1 MIEKIKPLRKSQ
13 YAPDD
18 VAQHEHAHCAHPSIG
33 PDASCKLCRIEV
45 DKLNVS
51 FGAQT
56 PLKDVSLHIHC
67 GELTA
72 LIGTN
77 GAGKTTLLRALLGQI
92 EYSGTVRHLTSDG
105 RPAADLRTGYVPQQL
120 EFDRSTPVTVMDFM
134 AASLSRRAVFLG
146 VSKKTRAKVM
156 AALERTHCAAL
167 ADRALG
173 ALSGGELQRVL
184 LALALSPQP
193 DLLILDEPVSGM
205 DVNGRKLFY
214 QILNELKQQ
223 YDMSIILVSH
233 DLELAAEYA
242 DSVVLVDKTVLKE
255 GKAAE
260 VMGSPEFKE
269 VFGYL
274 GTLTGQDRGGAQP

>member
-1 MIEKIKPLRKSQ
+1 MIGKIKPLRKSQ
-13 YAPDD
+13 YALDD
-18 VAQHEHAHCAHPSIG
+18 AKESGHVHCVHPALSG
-33 PDASCKLCRIEV
+33 PDAACKLCRIEV
-45 DKLNVS
+45 DKLTVS

-184 LALALSPQP
+184 LALALTPQP
-193 DLLILDEPVSGM
+193 DLLILDEPVSGV
-205 DVNGRKLFY
+205 DQNGLEEFY
-214 QILNELKQQ
+214 QTVDELKRTNH
-223 YDMSIILVSH
+223 MAILLVSH
-233 DLELAAEYA
+233 DLSVVERYA
-242 DSVVLVDKTVLKE
+242 DRVVLMQGTVVKQ
-255 GKAAE
+255 GAPQR
-260 VMGSPEFKE
+260 VFDSPEFE
-269 VFGYL
+269 QVFYAK
-274 GTLTGQDRGGAQP
+274 GGRA